1 MSSLTLF
8 IGPLISFVARW
19 KTTASV
25 SSHIY
30 PFNRGIK
37 CPILIPDVLYTQ
49 TAYGLSSFGFSCLA
63 SPRIL
68 DASMTHSDLTTG
80 ICLVKFALLL
90 LADSPLIVL
99 MECFLSLLLLQLLLL
114 LLPLLLLVLVILLH
128 SVGLLLLK
136 LLLCRSLL
144 TFRLFPSLLFG
155 CLLFNQILLC
165 DFFSLVFLA
174 GLFFQFLIFYHFFT
188 FRHFNSKTNAHFC
201 ACFYPILCF
210 SLHPQ
215 FPIPILFGF
224 LKLLFETINFFA
236 HLYFFCHQA
245 ITSVEKFNIFFPLF
259 NTLLA

>member
-1 MSSLTLF
+1 M
-8 IGPLISFVARW
+8 
-19 KTTASV
+19 
-25 SSHIY
+25 
-30 PFNRGIK
+30 
-37 CPILIPDVLYTQ
+37 
-49 TAYGLSSFGFSCLA
+49 
-63 SPRIL
+63 
-68 DASMTHSDLTTG
+68 TG
-80 ICLVKFALLL
+80 ICLVKFALLS

-99 MECFLSLLLLQLLLL
+99 MDCFLSLLLLQLLLL

-174 GLFFQFLIFYHFFT
+174 GLFFHFLIFYHFFT

-210 SLHPQ
+210 FAPTVSHSYSVWFSQSFVRDDQFLCASL
-215 FPIPILFGF
+215 FF
-224 LKLLFETINFFA
+224 LSSGY
-236 HLYFFCHQA
+236 H
-245 ITSVEKFNIFFPLF
+245 VR
-259 NTLLA
+259 